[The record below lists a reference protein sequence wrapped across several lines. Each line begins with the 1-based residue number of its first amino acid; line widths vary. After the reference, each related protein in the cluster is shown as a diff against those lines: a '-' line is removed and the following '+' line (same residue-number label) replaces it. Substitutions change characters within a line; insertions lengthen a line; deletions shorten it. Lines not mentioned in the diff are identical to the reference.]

1 MFFDMEKVDK
11 LKRPIV
17 FTNGCYD
24 LFHYGHLYAL
34 RKAKEFGESLVVA
47 VNSNS
52 SVSKLKG
59 SNRPIIHDFWRLEI
73 VRALKYV
80 DYGFCF
86 KELTVDTY
94 LKIIQ
99 PEYYVKGSEWED
111 NLPSNLENTTVKFI
125 DRLDFI
131 STSEIIGDI
140 VNRGDKEK

>member
-1 MFFDMEKVDK
+1 MFFDLEKVKK

-47 VNSNS
+47 VNSNKS
-52 SVSKLKG
+52 TSELKG

-86 KELTVDTY
+86 HEPTVDTY
-94 LKIIQ
+94 LKLIQ
-99 PEYYVKGSEWED
+99 PDYYVKGSEWKD
-111 NLPSNLENTTVKFI
+111 NLPEILENTTVKFI
-125 DRLDFI
+125 DRVDFI
-131 STSEIIGDI
+131 STSEIIDDI
-140 VNRGDKEK
+140 INRGNKL